1 MEIARSAES
10 RGSAR
15 GGALGVPL
23 LNRELSWLDFNA
35 RVLELAADEKT
46 PLLERV
52 FFTSIFSSNLDQFF
66 MVRVA
71 GLMGQAAAGVSSRL
85 PDGMTAAETLAAI
98 RLRVLELTEA
108 QSRLWHGELVPELA
122 REGIHIGGVADCNDE
137 ELAEMERVYE
147 QSMFPVLTP
156 LGVGPGRRFPY
167 ISGLSLSLGLLAHDP
182 RTNDER
188 FARVKLP
195 EILPRF
201 SLVGHRGLMIP
212 TEEIVA
218 HFLDRLFP
226 GVEIVEHAAFRVTRD
241 ADFEVSDE
249 ADDLFEAVQHE
260 LRRRRFGDAVRLEI
274 AASASQALCGRL
286 CVGLGIEAAQVYP
299 IDGLLDLGG
308 LTEIAELPRP
318 ELKFEPWKPVT
329 RRAFRVDATASL
341 YDRIHYRDLLVHH
354 PYDSFATSVERFIAS
369 AAEEPEVIAVKTTV
383 YRTSDESLIAPALIE
398 AAEQG
403 KQSVCLV
410 ELKARFDEGRNIEW
424 SRRLEQAGVHVV
436 HGFPNMKIHAKTT
449 LVVRREG
456 DLLRRYAHIGTGNYH
471 ATTARSYEDF
481 GFFTDDE
488 DITADVADL
497 FNFLTGLGRPKRFRK
512 LVVAPF
518 ALRTRL
524 VEETKRVADAA
535 RAGMKARIRIKV
547 NALSDPE
554 IIEALY
560 AASAAGARIEIVCR
574 GICTLVPGLPGVSE
588 SIRVISIL
596 GRFLEHSR
604 VFSFEVDGD
613 ARVFIGSADLMPR
626 NLDHRV
632 EVLVPLE
639 DQRLRDEVR
648 SVFDLL
654 LEDNTQ
660 AWELEPTG
668 RWKRIRRGGRGRRG
682 THARLISRARARAR
696 RSAGP

>member
-1 MEIARSAES
+1 
-10 RGSAR
+10 
-15 GGALGVPL
+15 
-23 LNRELSWLDFNA
+23 
-35 RVLELAADEKT
+35 
-46 PLLERV
+46 
-52 FFTSIFSSNLDQFF
+52 
-66 MVRVA
+66 
-71 GLMGQAAAGVSSRL
+71 
-85 PDGMTAAETLAAI
+85 
-98 RLRVLELTEA
+98 
-108 QSRLWHGELVPELA
+108 
-122 REGIHIGGVADCNDE
+122 
-137 ELAEMERVYE
+137 
-147 QSMFPVLTP
+147 
-156 LGVGPGRRFPY
+156 VGPGRRFPY

-201 SLVGHRGLMIP
+201 TLIGERLLIP

-226 GVEIVEHAAFRVTRD
+226 AVEIVEHATFRVTRD

-260 LRRRRFGDAVRLEI
+260 LRQRRFGDAVRLEI
-274 AASASQALCGRL
+274 SASASAALCNRL
-286 CVGLGIEAAQVYP
+286 CAGLAIEAAQVYP
-299 IDGLLDLGG
+299 IDGLVDLGG
-308 LTEIAELPRP
+308 LTEIAKLPRP
-318 ELKFEPWKPVT
+318 ELKFEPWTPVT
-329 RRAFRVDATASL
+329 RRAFRVDATSSL
-341 YDRIHYRDLLVHH
+341 YDRIHARDVLVHH

-369 AAEEPEVIAVKTTV
+369 AAREPEVIAVKTTV
-383 YRTSDESLIAPALIE
+383 YRTSDESEIAPALIE

-403 KQSVCLV
+403 MQSVCLV

-481 GFFTDDE
+481 GLFTDDE
-488 DITADVADL
+488 EITADVADL

-518 ALRTRL
+518 ALRARL
-524 VEETKRVADAA
+524 LEETRRVAEAA

-560 AASAAGARIEIVCR
+560 AASVAGARIEIVCR
-574 GICTLVPGLPGVSE
+574 GICTLVPGLPGVSD

-613 ARVFIGSADLMPR
+613 AHVFMGSADLMPR

-639 DQRLRDEVR
+639 DQRLRDEVS

-654 LEDNTQ
+654 LDDNTQ
-660 AWELEPTG
+660 AWELTPTG
-668 RWKRIRRGGRGRRG
+668 RWERIRRAGRGRRG

-696 RSAGP
+696 RSAAP